1 VADIVADPHYQ
12 ARDMILDAQLPGG
25 ASVKMPGIVPK
36 LSETP
41 GGVNWQGPS
50 LGQHTD
56 SVLDSL
62 GLSAADIERL
72 KTEGVVQ

>member
-1 VADIVADPHYQ
+1 
-12 ARDMILDAQLPGG
+12 M
-25 ASVKMPGIVPK
+25 VKMPGIVPK

-41 GGVNWQGPS
+41 GGVNWSGPG

-56 SVLDSL
+56 SVLVQL
-62 GLSAADIERL
+62 GLTVADIERL